1 MPRPTFG
8 QWLARA
14 TSAKGNKLREIRG
27 IAGTNLETN
36 VQKPG
41 TVMQTLLQDIRY
53 AVRMLV
59 KNPGF
64 TVVAVLT
71 LALGIGANAA
81 LFSVVNGVLL
91 NPLPFAA
98 PDQLVALYANRVHLE
113 RASISYPNFLDWQRE
128 NHAFISLAA
137 FRPDDFNLTGAG
149 EAEHIRGEMVSADFF
164 STLGENPEEGRWFS
178 SEEDRIG
185 GAPVVVLSAGFWKRK
200 FGSAADIL
208 GKRIDLNGKG
218 YTIIGVVPAGFQL
231 RMQSFPENNE
241 VYIPIGQWTD
251 VIFHDRSA
259 GLGTKAIGRLKP
271 GVTLAQAR
279 ADMESVANHLGE
291 AYPVADKDTGV
302 TVISLKESMVG
313 DAEPFL
319 LLLLAAVGFVLLI
332 ACVNVANLSL
342 ARSTSRSREFAI
354 RSALGA
360 TTHRVLRQLLT
371 ESTLLAIAGG
381 ALGLLLAT
389 WGTEGVLGLVSD
401 TLPRAGEVRL
411 DGRVL
416 IFTVV
421 ISLASGL
428 LSGLA
433 PALKMLRPDLRATLQ
448 EGGRGSSGGRHRAQ
462 GIFVATEMGMAVV
475 LLIGAG
481 LMLRTLYRLWDVS
494 PGFDPHHVLTFYVG
508 LPPSTEAQPAAAI
521 RASLVQLHDRLASVP
536 GVQAVS
542 LLRGS
547 LPMWDDGEDP
557 FWIEGRPKPLSDND
571 KYWSIWSEV
580 EPDYLKV
587 MGIQLLR
594 GRFFTSEDTE
604 DAPHV
609 AVIDQDFAEKFFPG
623 EDPIGNVFV
632 DDYVGPTK
640 IVGVVGHVKQWGLD
654 DKLAIHAE
662 FYLPFRQIPDKY
674 MSRATRSTTI
684 VLRSTG
690 EPLGLVDTIR
700 HEIQQMNGD
709 QVMFGPQS
717 MDDIVYN
724 RSVVAQRFSM
734 ILLVAF
740 AAIALLLAS
749 VGIYGVVSYIVG
761 QRTREIGVRIAL
773 GAQQTHVMGWVLSEG
788 ARMAMVGVG
797 LGLATAF
804 ALTRLMA
811 RLLYGISATDP
822 VTFGGVAVL
831 LMLVAMAACYIPA
844 WRAMRVDPMVA
855 LRHE

>member
-1 MPRPTFG
+1 
-8 QWLARA
+8 
-14 TSAKGNKLREIRG
+14 
-27 IAGTNLETN
+27 
-36 VQKPG
+36 
-41 TVMQTLLQDIRY
+41 MQTLLQDIRY

-64 TVVAVLT
+64 TIVAVVT
-71 LALGIGANAA
+71 LALGIGANTA

-91 NPLPFAA
+91 NPLPFSA

-128 NHAFISLAA
+128 NHAFVSLAA

-164 STLGENPEEGRWFS
+164 STLGVNPELGRWFS

-200 FGSAADIL
+200 FGSAGDIL

-218 YTIIGVVPAGFQL
+218 YTIIGVVPAGFRL

-241 VYIPIGQWTD
+241 VYIPLGQWTD

-271 GVTLAQAR
+271 GVRVAQAR
-279 ADMESVANHLGE
+279 ADMESVANRLAE
-291 AYPVADKDTGV
+291 AYPVADKDSGV
-302 TVISLKESMVG
+302 TVMSLKESMVG
-313 DAEPFL
+313 EAEPFL

-381 ALGLLLAT
+381 AFGLLLAI
-389 WGTEGVLGLVSD
+389 WGTQGVLGLVSD
-401 TLPRAGEVRL
+401 TLPRSDEVRL

-416 IFTVV
+416 LFTVV
-421 ISLASGL
+421 ISLASGIFF
-428 LSGLA
+428 GLA
-433 PALKMLRPDLRATLQ
+433 PAMKMLRPDVRATLQ

-462 GIFVATEMGMAVV
+462 GVFVATEMGMAVV

-481 LMLRTLYRLWDVS
+481 LMLRTLYRLWDAS

-508 LPPSTEAQPAAAI
+508 LPPSTETAPPAAI

-536 GVQAVS
+536 GVQSVS

-557 FWIEGRPKPLSDND
+557 FWIEGRPKPVSDND

-587 MGIQLLR
+587 MGIQLVR
-594 GRFFTSEDTE
+594 GRFFAPEDTE
-604 DAPHV
+604 SAPHV
-609 AVIDQDFAEKFFPG
+609 AVIDQDFAERFLPG
-623 EDPIGNVFV
+623 EDPIGKVFV

-640 IVGVVGHVKQWGLD
+640 IVGVVRHVKQWGLD

-674 MSRATRSTTI
+674 MSRATRSTTV

-700 HEIQQMNGD
+700 HEIQQMNGE

-773 GAQQTHVMGWVLSEG
+773 GAQQTHVMRWVLGEG
-788 ARMAMVGVG
+788 ARMAVIGVG
-797 LGLATAF
+797 IGLATAF

-811 RLLYGISATDP
+811 RLLYGVSATDP
-822 VTFGGVAVL
+822 LTFAVVAAL
-831 LMLVAMAACYIPA
+831 LMLVALAACYIPA
-844 WRAMRVDPMVA
+844 WRAMRLDPMVA

>member
-1 MPRPTFG
+1 
-8 QWLARA
+8 
-14 TSAKGNKLREIRG
+14 
-27 IAGTNLETN
+27 
-36 VQKPG
+36 
-41 TVMQTLLQDIRY
+41 MQTLLQDIRY
-53 AVRMLV
+53 AVRTLV

-64 TVVAVLT
+64 TIVAVLT
-71 LALGIGANAA
+71 LALGIGANTA

-91 NPLPFAA
+91 NPLPFSA

-113 RASISYPNFLDWQRE
+113 HASISYPNFLDWQRE
-128 NHAFISLAA
+128 NHAFVSLAA

-164 STLGENPEEGRWFS
+164 PTLGVNPELGRWFS
-178 SEEDRIG
+178 SEEDRTG

-200 FGSAADIL
+200 FGSAGDIL

-218 YTIIGVVPAGFQL
+218 YTIIGVVPAGFRLQL
-231 RMQSFPENNE
+231 QSFPENNE
-241 VYIPIGQWTD
+241 VYIPLGQWTD

-271 GVTLAQAR
+271 GVTVPQAR
-279 ADMESVANHLGE
+279 ADMESVANHLAE
-291 AYPVADKDTGV
+291 AYPVADKDSGV
-302 TVISLKESMVG
+302 TVMSLKESMVG
-313 DAEPFL
+313 EAEPFL

-360 TTHRVLRQLLT
+360 TTQRVLRQLLT

-381 ALGLLLAT
+381 AFGLLLAI
-389 WGTEGVLGLVSD
+389 WGTQGVLGLVSD

-416 IFTVV
+416 LFTVV
-421 ISLASGL
+421 ISLASGIL
-428 LSGLA
+428 FGLA
-433 PALKMLRPDLRATLQ
+433 PAVKMLRPDVRATLQ
-448 EGGRGSSGGRHRAQ
+448 EGGRGASGGRHRAQ
-462 GIFVATEMGMAVV
+462 GVFVATEMGMAVV

-481 LMLRTLYRLWDVS
+481 LMLRTLYRLWDAS

-508 LPPSTEAQPAAAI
+508 LPPSTETEPPAAI
-521 RASLVQLHDRLASVP
+521 RASLVQLHDRLAAVP
-536 GVQAVS
+536 GVQSVS

-557 FWIEGRPKPLSDND
+557 FWIEGRPKPVSDND

-587 MGIQLLR
+587 MGIQLVR
-594 GRFFTSEDTE
+594 GRFFAPEDTE
-604 DAPHV
+604 SAPHV
-609 AVIDQDFAEKFFPG
+609 AVIDQDFAERFFPG
-623 EDPIGNVFV
+623 EDPIGKVFE
-632 DDYVGPTK
+632 DEYVGPTK
-640 IVGVVGHVKQWGLD
+640 IVGVVRHVKQWGLD

-674 MSRATRSTTI
+674 MSRATRSTTV

-773 GAQQTHVMGWVLSEG
+773 GAQQTHVMGWVLGEG
-788 ARMAMVGVG
+788 ARMAVIGVG
-797 LGLATAF
+797 IGLVTAF

-811 RLLYGISATDP
+811 RLLYGVSATDP
-822 VTFGGVAVL
+822 LTFAVVAAL
-831 LMLVAMAACYIPA
+831 LMLVALAACYIPA

>member
-1 MPRPTFG
+1 
-8 QWLARA
+8 
-14 TSAKGNKLREIRG
+14 
-27 IAGTNLETN
+27 
-36 VQKPG
+36 
-41 TVMQTLLQDIRY
+41 MQTLLQDIRY

-64 TVVAVLT
+64 TIICVVT
-71 LALGIGANAA
+71 LALGIGANTA

-91 NPLPFAA
+91 NPLPFPS
-98 PDQLVALYANRVHLE
+98 PDRLVALYANRVQFE

-128 NHAFISLAA
+128 NHTFISMAA
-137 FRPDDFNLTGAG
+137 FRPDDFNLTGVSA
-149 EAEHIRGEMVSADFF
+149 AEHIRGEMVSADFF
-164 STLGENPEEGRWFS
+164 STLGVKPEMGRSFS
-178 SEEDRIG
+178 SEEDHLG
-185 GAPVVVLSAGFWKRK
+185 GAPVALISAGLWKRK
-200 FGSAADIL
+200 FGSVPDIV
-208 GKRIDLNGKG
+208 GKRMELNGAG
-218 YTIIGVVPAGFQL
+218 YTIIGVVPAGFHL
-231 RMQSFPENNE
+231 SMRAFPQDAE

-271 GVTLAQAR
+271 GVTLSQAR
-279 ADMESVANHLGE
+279 ADMESIANRLAQ
-291 AYPVADKDTGV
+291 AYPVADKDSGV
-302 TVISLKESMVG
+302 TVMSLKESMVG
-313 DAEPFL
+313 EIKPFL
-319 LLLLAAVGFVLLI
+319 LLLLSAVGFVLLI

-342 ARSTSRSREFAI
+342 ARSTSRTREFAI

-360 TTHRVLRQLLT
+360 TTPRVLRQLLT

-389 WGTEGVLGLVSD
+389 WGTQGMLGLVSD
-401 TLPRAGEVRL
+401 TLPRAAEVRL
-411 DGRVL
+411 DGSVL
-416 IFTVV
+416 LFTIA
-421 ISLASGL
+421 ISLASGVL
-428 LSGLA
+428 FGLA
-433 PALKMLRPDLRATLQ
+433 PALKISRPDLQATLK
-448 EGGRGSSGGRHRAQ
+448 EGGRGASGGRHRAQ
-462 GIFVATEMGMAVV
+462 GVFVATEMAMAVV

-481 LMLRTLYRLWDVS
+481 LMVRTLSHLWKVS

-508 LPPSTEAQPAAAI
+508 LPPSTQTETPASI
-521 RASLVQLHDRLASVP
+521 RASFLQLHDRLASIP
-536 GVQAVS
+536 GVQSFS

-547 LPMWDDGEDP
+547 LPMSDDSEDP

-587 MGIQLLR
+587 MGIQLVR
-594 GRFFTSEDTE
+594 GRFFTSEDSE
-604 DAPHV
+604 SAPHV

-623 EDPIGNVFV
+623 EDPIGKVFV

-674 MSRATRSTTI
+674 MSRATRSTTV

-700 HEIQQMNGD
+700 HEIQQMNSE
-709 QVMFGPQS
+709 QVMFSPQT

-724 RSVVAQRFSM
+724 HSVMAERFSM
-734 ILLVAF
+734 ILLGAF

-773 GAQQTHVMGWVLSEG
+773 GAHQTHVLRWVFGEG
-788 ARMAMVGVG
+788 ARMALIGVG
-797 LGLATAF
+797 IGLAA
-804 ALTRLMA
+804 ALVLTRLMA
-811 RLLYGISATDP
+811 GLLYGVSAMDP
-822 VTFGGVAVL
+822 LTFAVVAAL
-831 LMLVAMAACYIPA
+831 LMTVAMAACYIPA